1 MFFKIRIRLLALKN
15 ALGKLKFE
23 CVSGEVP
30 WIIAYYLC
38 VKQIF
43 NCKKLIRGPS
53 YWCSSQKA
61 AQACGEGVSF
71 TSQCTNRLVKYFFS
85 FYSIK
90 NTIPRL
96 WHTATRSIGRSTNNL
111 TPELKKPPGY
121 SDGCFDGDFC
131 IFHYYIFYWYL
142 VFLIEVWSG
151 D

>member
-1 MFFKIRIRLLALKN
+1 MQRN
-15 ALGKLKFE
+15 ALGMDNINFLSYVIMSDSDKNL
-23 CVSGEVP
+23 S
-30 WIIAYYLC
+30 Y
-38 VKQIF
+38 
-43 NCKKLIRGPS
+43 RGPS

-111 TPELKKPPGY
+111 TPELIEKPPGY

-131 IFHYYIFYWYL
+131 IFHYHIFYWYL
-142 VFLIEVWSG
+142 VFLIEV
-151 D
+151 